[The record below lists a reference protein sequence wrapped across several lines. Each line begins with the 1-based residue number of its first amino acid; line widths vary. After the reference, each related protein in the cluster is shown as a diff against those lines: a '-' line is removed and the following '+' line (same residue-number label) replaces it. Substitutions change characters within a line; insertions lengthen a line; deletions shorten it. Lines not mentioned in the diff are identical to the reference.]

1 MCIHRFTDKCDLPQ
15 KGNKTRFR
23 WARSDQMTAVTLVW
37 WDSPASQAAARASR
51 CVRAADSVSDESFR
65 AMESLLRPL
74 LLTLLLGL
82 ASSSLLPRM
91 TEDAVADARR
101 ELLDTVSGMWRSYQ
115 DPSWKSRGDPLQQIL
130 HGFEM
135 VDDKVAKIGAVQP
148 HASTGTQLF
157 LEGLWP
163 WATALANVQN
173 IENLYETVR
182 GALREK
188 KDVSDIAEGVV
199 SPQEAPKSIQTAL
212 DKLHEVSIKKD
223 EGGLFE
229 GVVRAVTKVNR

>member
-1 MCIHRFTDKCDLPQ
+1 
-15 KGNKTRFR
+15 
-23 WARSDQMTAVTLVW
+23 
-37 WDSPASQAAARASR
+37 
-51 CVRAADSVSDESFR
+51 
-65 AMESLLRPL
+65 MESLLRPL
-74 LLTLLLGL
+74 LLTLLLLGF

-101 ELLDTVSGMWRSYQ
+101 ELLDTVSGLWRSYQ
-115 DPSWKSRGDPLQQIL
+115 QSSSKARGDPVQQIL

-148 HASTGTQLF
+148 HATTGTQLL

-199 SPQEAPKSIQTAL
+199 SPQEAPKSIQIAL
-212 DKLHEVSIKKD
+212 DKLHEVSVKKD